1 MKLNETIA
9 LVTGGASGLGNATAA
24 RLVRMGAKVVLADL
38 AAHGPEAAAAMGD
51 NAAFAHCDVTNE
63 DQVNAALDLAEERF
77 GRVNAVIN
85 CAGIAIARKT
95 LSRRGTHDLASFQKI
110 LMVNAG
116 GTFNVI
122 RLAATR
128 MAENEPNDGA
138 ERGVI
143 VNTASVAAFDGQVGQ
158 AAYSAS
164 KGAVVGMTL
173 PIARDLAPKG
183 IRICTIA
190 PGVFATPMLAGLPEK
205 ARTALEALVPFPPR
219 LGDPDEYGHMVQHI
233 IENGMLNGETIR
245 LDGALRMPPK

>member
-1 MKLNETIA
+1 MELSTTVA
-9 LVTGGASGLGNATAA
+9 LVTGGASGLGNATARRLA
-24 RLVRMGAKVVLADL
+24 RLGAKVVLADL
-38 AAHGPEAAAAMGD
+38 ADHGAQAAADIGD
-51 NAAFAHCDVTNE
+51 NAAFARCDVTSE
-63 DQVNAALDLAEERF
+63 DDVNAALDLAEARF
-77 GRVNAVIN
+77 GRVTAAVN

-95 LSRRGTHDLASFQKI
+95 LSSRGTHDLASFQKV
-110 LMVNAG
+110 LAVNAG

-122 RLAATR
+122 RLTAAR
-128 MAENEPNDGA
+128 MAENTPNAGL
-138 ERGVI
+138 ERGVF

-183 IRICTIA
+183 IRVCTIA

-205 ARTALEALVPFPPR
+205 ARVALEALVPFPSR

-233 IENGMLNGETIR
+233 IENAMLNGEVIR
-245 LDGALRMPPK
+245 LDGALRMPPR